1 MPGFKYWERETLELV
16 YIVFLAGAPLPLQRC
31 WDLCVHLSSAVT
43 VSGCQ
48 AKHSKS
54 CLPEHIQPG
63 AAGGWGGDNQGPT
76 ARSNASLGRGWG
88 LAAARV
94 WHSGWV
100 LFSAAWI
107 SQPGI
112 SGMRKPW
119 VFDGL
124 PAINSKLT
132 PMKVVL
138 WYFYCLKFKSLLW
151 PQSLNFPLTRA
162 THGASEAPLTSV
174 GGWMQRILHWPK
186 EQYKSVF
193 TAAYC
198 SQLVSLYT

>member
-1 MPGFKYWERETLELV
+1 MLLSLSSDAGTCVCTSPQLSRCQAARQSTARVVCQNTSSQGQQEGGEVTTRAPQPEAMPPW
-16 YIVFLAGAPLPLQRC
+16 AGAEAWLQHVCGTR
-31 WDLCVHLSSAVT
+31 DD
-43 VSGCQ
+43 G
-48 AKHSKS
+48 
-54 CLPEHIQPG
+54 
-63 AAGGWGGDNQGPT
+63 
-76 ARSNASLGRGWG
+76 
-88 LAAARV
+88 
-94 WHSGWV
+94 

-162 THGASEAPLTSV
+162 THGASEAPLTLV

-198 SQLVSLYT
+198 SQLVPLYT

>member
-1 MPGFKYWERETLELV
+1 MLLSLSSDAGTCVCTSPQLSRCQAARQSTARVVCQNTSSQGQQEGGEVTTRAPQPEAMPPW
-16 YIVFLAGAPLPLQRC
+16 AGAEAWLQHVCGTR
-31 WDLCVHLSSAVT
+31 DD
-43 VSGCQ
+43 G
-48 AKHSKS
+48 
-54 CLPEHIQPG
+54 
-63 AAGGWGGDNQGPT
+63 
-76 ARSNASLGRGWG
+76 
-88 LAAARV
+88 
-94 WHSGWV
+94 

-198 SQLVSLYT
+198 SQLVPLYT